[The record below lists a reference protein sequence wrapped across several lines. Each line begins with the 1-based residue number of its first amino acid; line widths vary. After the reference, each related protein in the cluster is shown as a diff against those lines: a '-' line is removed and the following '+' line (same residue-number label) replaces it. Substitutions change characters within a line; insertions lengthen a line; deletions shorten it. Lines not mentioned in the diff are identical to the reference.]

1 MPFRGFF
8 FKNNPDAK
16 MIANLIINS
25 NKQKNLNF
33 VESMALSNLK
43 LKFLMNGGNPKLSL
57 SELKFVDKIIQKI
70 EKTELNL
77 ESQ

>member
-1 MPFRGFF
+1 
-8 FKNNPDAK
+8 